1 MRALL
6 AFLALFAAALG
17 LVALATPAA
26 WHLVS
31 LLGTVPFHRVGNR
44 LAMVGLAAGLWLLA
58 RWLRLNNRQ
67 DMGYGGALRPWL
79 RQLGVGLLLG
89 LAFMLPLTLLMLATG
104 LRRLNVDL
112 NALLLLKLLLSGL
125 TSGLVVAL
133 IEESFLRGAMYS
145 AVTRESGA
153 LPAVIS
159 TSLLYAATHFFARFT
174 ILPADVGPGSG
185 VDLVLGSLRAFAAP
199 AQMADAY
206 LCLTAVGVLLAW
218 VRRQTGNIAAGIGL
232 HAGWVTL
239 MLVTLRISE
248 RDEHAAAGWL
258 LSEHDGFVG
267 WLTLAWTL
275 LAAIP
280 VLRYYQRQHPQRA
293 PAPAS
298 AAA

>member
-1 MRALL
+1 MRALF

-31 LLGTVPFHRVGNR
+31 QLGTVPFHRVGNR
-44 LAMVGLAAGLWLLA
+44 LAMVGLALGLWLLA

-79 RQLGVGLLLG
+79 RSLAVGLALGV
-89 LAFMLPLTLLMLATG
+89 AFMLPLTLLMLGTG
-104 LRRLNVDL
+104 LRRISVDL
-112 NALLLLKLLLSGL
+112 DALLLLKLLLSGL
-125 TSGLVVAL
+125 TSGLVVAF

-145 AVTRESGA
+145 AVVRESGVA
-153 LPAVIS
+153 LAVIS
-159 TSLLYAATHFFARFT
+159 TSLLYAAIHFFARFT

-185 VDLVLGSLRAFAAP
+185 VDLVLGSLRAFAEP
-199 AQMADAY
+199 GQMADAY
-206 LCLTAVGVLLAW
+206 LCLAAVGVLLAL
-218 VRRQTGNIAAGIGL
+218 VRRQTGNIAACIGL
-232 HAGWVTL
+232 HAGWVTI
-239 MLVTLRISE
+239 MLVARRTTELNPDS
-248 RDEHAAAGWL
+248 AAPWL

-280 VLRYYQRQHPQRA
+280 VLRYYRRQHPSQA
-293 PAPAS
+293 PATG
-298 AAA
+298 

>member
-1 MRALL
+1 MRALF

-44 LAMVGLAAGLWLLA
+44 LAMVGLALGLWLLA

-79 RQLGVGLLLG
+79 RSLAVGLALGV
-89 LAFMLPLTLLMLATG
+89 AFMLPLTLLMLGTG
-104 LRRLNVDL
+104 LRRISVDL
-112 NALLLLKLLLSGL
+112 DALLLLKLLLSAL
-125 TSGLVVAL
+125 TSGLVVAF

-145 AVTRESGA
+145 AVVRESGVA
-153 LPAVIS
+153 LAVIS
-159 TSLLYAATHFFARFT
+159 TSLLYSATHFFARFT

-206 LCLTAVGVLLAW
+206 LCLAAVGVLLAL
-218 VRRQTGNIAAGIGL
+218 VRWQTGNIAACIGL
-232 HAGWVTL
+232 HAGWVTI
-239 MLVTLRISE
+239 MLVARRTTELNP
-248 RDEHAAAGWL
+248 DAAAPWL

-267 WLTLAWTL
+267 WLTLAWTV

-280 VLRYYQRQHPQRA
+280 VLRYYRRRYPAQA
-293 PAPAS
+293 PATG
-298 AAA
+298 

>member
-1 MRALL
+1 MVLGMPVLL
-6 AFLALFAAALG
+6 K
-17 LVALATPAA
+17 
-26 WHLVS
+26 
-31 LLGTVPFHRVGNR
+31 LLSVIGT
-44 LAMVGLAAGLWLLA
+44 LAMLWVGGGIVIHGLDEFGLGWLYRNVHDVAHGAAGLIPAGQALVEWLVGAVLA
-58 RWLRLNNRQ
+58 
-67 DMGYGGALRPWL
+67 GAL
-79 RQLGVGLLLG
+79 GLLLG

-218 VRRQTGNIAAGIGL
+218 VRLQTGNIAAGIGL

-239 MLVTLRISE
+239 ILVTLRISE

-280 VLRYYQRQHPQRA
+280 VLRYYQRQNPQRA

-298 AAA
+298 VAA

>member
-1 MRALL
+1 MRALF

-44 LAMVGLAAGLWLLA
+44 LAMVGLALGLWLLA

-79 RQLGVGLLLG
+79 RSLAVGLALGV
-89 LAFMLPLTLLMLATG
+89 AFMLPLTLLMLGTG
-104 LRRLNVDL
+104 LRRISVDL
-112 NALLLLKLLLSGL
+112 DALLLLKLLLSAL
-125 TSGLVVAL
+125 TSGLVVAF

-145 AVTRESGA
+145 AVVRESGVA
-153 LPAVIS
+153 LAVIS
-159 TSLLYAATHFFARFT
+159 TSLLYSATHFFARFT

-206 LCLTAVGVLLAW
+206 LCLAAVGVLLAL
-218 VRRQTGNIAAGIGL
+218 VRWKTGNIAACIGL
-232 HAGWVTL
+232 HAGWVTI
-239 MLVTLRISE
+239 MLVARRITE
-248 RDEHAAAGWL
+248 LNPDAAAPWL

-267 WLTLAWTL
+267 WLTLAWTV

-280 VLRYYQRQHPQRA
+280 VLRYYRRRYPAQA
-293 PAPAS
+293 PATG
-298 AAA
+298 

>member
-6 AFLALFAAALG
+6 AFLALFAVALG
-17 LVALATPAA
+17 LVALATPPA
-26 WHLVS
+26 WQLVS
-31 LLGTVPFHRVGNR
+31 LLTTVPFHRVGNR

-79 RQLGVGLLLG
+79 RQLGLGLLLG
-89 LAFMLPLTLLMLATG
+89 LAFMLPLALLMLGTG
-104 LRRLNVDL
+104 LRRINIDLNV
-112 NALLLLKLLLSGL
+112 LLLFKLLLSGL
-125 TSGLVVAL
+125 ASGLVVAF

-153 LPAVIS
+153 LLAVIS
-159 TSLLYAATHFFARFT
+159 TALLYAATHFFARFT

-199 AQMADAY
+199 GQMADAY
-206 LCLTAVGVLLAW
+206 LCLAAVGVLLAL

-239 MLVTLRISE
+239 MLVTLRTTE
-248 RDEHAAAGWL
+248 RNPDAASAWL

-280 VLRYYQRQHPQRA
+280 VLRYYRRQHPQS
-293 PAPAS
+293 PPS
-298 AAA
+298 TG

>member
-1 MRALL
+1 MRDLF

-44 LAMVGLAAGLWLLA
+44 LAMVGLALGLWLLA

-79 RQLGVGLLLG
+79 RSLAVGLALGV
-89 LAFMLPLTLLMLATG
+89 AFMLPLTLLMLGTG
-104 LRRLNVDL
+104 LRRISVDL
-112 NALLLLKLLLSGL
+112 DALLLLKLLLSAL
-125 TSGLVVAL
+125 TSGLVVAF
-133 IEESFLRGAMYS
+133 IEESFLRGARYS
-145 AVTRESGA
+145 AVVRESGVA
-153 LPAVIS
+153 LAVIS
-159 TSLLYAATHFFARFT
+159 TSLLYSATHFFARFT

-206 LCLTAVGVLLAW
+206 LCLAAVGVLLAL
-218 VRRQTGNIAAGIGL
+218 VRWKTGNIAACIGL
-232 HAGWVTL
+232 HAGWVTI
-239 MLVTLRISE
+239 MLVARRTTELNP
-248 RDEHAAAGWL
+248 DAAAPWL

-280 VLRYYQRQHPQRA
+280 VLRYYRLRHPAQA
-293 PAPAS
+293 PATG
-298 AAA
+298 

>member
-1 MRALL
+1 MRALF

-44 LAMVGLAAGLWLLA
+44 LAMVGLAVGLWLLA

-79 RQLGVGLLLG
+79 RSLAVGLALGV
-89 LAFMLPLTLLMLATG
+89 AFMLPLTLLMLGTG
-104 LRRLNVDL
+104 LRRISVDL
-112 NALLLLKLLLSGL
+112 DALLLLKLLLSAL
-125 TSGLVVAL
+125 TSGLVVAF

-145 AVTRESGA
+145 AVVRESGVA
-153 LPAVIS
+153 LAVIS
-159 TSLLYAATHFFARFT
+159 TSLLYSATHFFARFT

-206 LCLTAVGVLLAW
+206 LCLAAVGVLLAL
-218 VRRQTGNIAAGIGL
+218 VRWQTGNIAACIGL
-232 HAGWVTL
+232 HAGWVTI
-239 MLVTLRISE
+239 MLVARRTTELNP
-248 RDEHAAAGWL
+248 DAAAPWL

-267 WLTLAWTL
+267 WLTLAWTV

-280 VLRYYQRQHPQRA
+280 VLRYYRRRYPAQA
-293 PAPAS
+293 PATG
-298 AAA
+298 